1 MGFFQQLFS
10 KNLVSHYEV
19 KKYPLHPVE
28 KSHNPTFYIFLL
40 FTHLEEV
47 AKIFEL
53 IKEKIGVKHDV
64 EVLRY
69 LINYYKEKELK
80 KVAEQKV

>member
-1 MGFFQQLFS
+1 MS
-10 KNLVSHYEV
+10 SD
-19 KKYPLHPVE
+19 KKYIQL
-28 KSHNPTFYIFLL
+28 KIKRD
-40 FTHLEEV
+40 EEV
-47 AKIFEL
+47 AKIFEI

-80 KVAEQKV
+80 KEQVEGLAKA